1 LSLLWLA
8 AGCTRMALY
17 ATGDLVPN
25 LTGAFFEECD
35 VDLAGEALPGQLKL
49 LEGLLKNAPRNRQF
63 LTALCMGFT
72 GYAMLFVEESSPG
85 RASMLYLR
93 AKSYGLRALG
103 MGAPMPR
110 NIDEELTALNKASLE
125 PLFWTALSWNAW
137 IRLNLDSPTALG
149 QLNMAQ
155 KCLERVMEID
165 PAYFY
170 GSPYI
175 VYGSMLAAKPKILG
189 GDVARAKTYFSKAM
203 ALTGGKFFLA
213 QYYYARTYAVRVQD
227 KDLFLRLI
235 EEVEKRSPDGIK
247 AACLINQVMKQRMA
261 ALKTAVDDLFF

>member
-1 LSLLWLA
+1 
-8 AGCTRMALY
+8 MALY

-35 VDLAGEALPGQLKL
+35 VDLAREALPGQLKL
-49 LEGLLKNAPRNRQF
+49 LEGLLKNAPQNRRF

-72 GYAMLFVEESSPG
+72 GYAMLFVEESAPG

-103 MGAPMPR
+103 MNDLTPQ
-110 NIDEELTALNKASLE
+110 NIDEKLAALDPVSVE
-125 PLFWTALSWNAW
+125 PLFWTTLSWNAW
-137 IRLNLDSPTALG
+137 IRLNLDKPTALG

-155 KCLERVMEID
+155 KFLDRVMEID
-165 PAYFY
+165 PAFFY

-189 GDVARAKTYFSKAM
+189 GDAARARTYFSKAM
-203 ALTGGKFFLA
+203 ALTRGKFFLA
-213 QYYYARTYAVRVQD
+213 QYYYAKTYAVRVQD
-227 KDLFLRLI
+227 KGLFLRLI
-235 EEVEKRSPDGIK
+235 GEVEKRSPDDIK
-247 AACLINQVMKQRMA
+247 ATCLINQVMKQRMS
-261 ALKTAVDDLFF
+261 ALKAASDELFF